1 MDNSRDNI
9 PDCKDTD
16 VCDKYWHQDYPTIID
31 YGKLRPGDPPL
42 ALTLNQAYLPL
53 FLLPQD
59 KLLELM
65 VKYFQSRWATFQ
77 QQGVILYIENIKK
90 KSSLLILTILVLLCD
105 CNWTLNQPLS
115 S

>member
-1 MDNSRDNI
+1 MDNI

-31 YGKLRPGDPPL
+31 YGKLHRGDPPL
-42 ALTLNQAYLPL
+42 ALTLNQAYLNL

-59 KLLELM
+59 KLLEFM
-65 VKYFQSRWATFQ
+65 VKFEIYFQSRWATFQ
-77 QQGVILYIENIKK
+77 QQGVIPYIENIKK

-105 CNWTLNQPLS
+105 CNWTWTQPLS

>member
-9 PDCKDTD
+9 PDCKDTV
-16 VCDKYWHQDYPTIID
+16 VCDKYWNQDYPTIID
-31 YGKLRPGDPPL
+31 YGKLRPRDPTL

-65 VKYFQSRWATFQ
+65 VKFEIHFLSRWVTFQ
-77 QQGVILYIENIKK
+77 QQGVIPYIKK
-90 KSSLLILTILVLLCD
+90 IKK
-105 CNWTLNQPLS
+105 NQACWY
-115 S
+115 